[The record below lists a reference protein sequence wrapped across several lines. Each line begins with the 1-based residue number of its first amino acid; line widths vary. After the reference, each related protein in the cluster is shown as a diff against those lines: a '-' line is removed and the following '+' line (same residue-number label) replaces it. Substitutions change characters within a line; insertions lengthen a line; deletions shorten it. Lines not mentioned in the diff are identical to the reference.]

1 MKPIKNKEKD
11 IHPKDNNNNNYVYS
25 TLKFQYEQITLP
37 SNTYKEVLVQSGVSK
52 SKAKEVINALN
63 RHVHSEMIKLDKVS
77 MDKIIKFFL
86 TKPKEQQDNYIK
98 TYKKNNKDYIREYN
112 YSKILGELNLQKLP
126 LSLIRYKYELSL
138 LI

>member
-11 IHPKDNNNNNYVYS
+11 IHPKDNNNNYVYS

-63 RHVHSEMIKLDKVS
+63 RHVHSELIKLDKVS

>member
-11 IHPKDNNNNNYVYS
+11 IHPKDNNNNYVYS

-63 RHVHSEMIKLDKVS
+63 RHVNFELIKLDKVS

-86 TKPKEQQDNYIK
+86 TKPKEQQDNYIR